1 MLRRTIPRL
10 RHRHGWSAGCRKI
23 IEQADRIR
31 MRSTFL
37 ESSKSRDKR
46 KEEEDSMTETRT
58 ERGSCKFTVQ
68 QVEGGKQALIVQTFH
83 GTISPLRAATLGF
96 SLLSTTSPE
105 QAKSIAEMLNEY
117 VLEAFV
123 TISDSHPMYEK

>member
-1 MLRRTIPRL
+1 
-10 RHRHGWSAGCRKI
+10 
-23 IEQADRIR
+23 
-31 MRSTFL
+31 L